1 MYIILLGAPGAGK
14 GTQAETLTRETGM
27 PQVASG
33 DLFRAVRTQDTE
45 LAVLVRSY
53 YDKGLLVP
61 DDVTIRMFLERL
73 AQLDCANGAMLDGF
87 PRTIEQAKALDHA
100 LAAQG
105 KRIDAVLYIKVSD
118 PELMKRLAGRWICR
132 NNGLHVFHSV
142 SRPPKVPGV
151 CDECGGELYQRVDD
165 KEETAR
171 DRLRVFFKQTMPLVA
186 YYLNQGKLAE
196 VDGERAPDVVGRDLV
211 QALRKLD
218 TAGAA

>member
-45 LAVLVRSY
+45 LATLVRSY

-73 AQLDCANGAMLDGF
+73 AQLDCTNGAMLDGF
-87 PRTIEQAKALDHA
+87 PRTIEQAKALDDA

-132 NNGLHVFHSV
+132 NNGLHVFQSV

-171 DRLRVFFKQTMPLVA
+171 DRLRVFFKQTMPLVD

>member
-14 GTQAETLTRETGM
+14 GTQAEKLTRETGM

-45 LAVLVRSY
+45 LATLVRSY

-73 AQLDCANGAMLDGF
+73 AQLDCTDGAMLDGF
-87 PRTIEQAKALDHA
+87 PRTIEQAKALDDA

-118 PELMKRLAGRWICR
+118 PELIKRLAGRWICR
-132 NNGLHVFHSV
+132 NNGLHVFHSI

-171 DRLRVFFKQTMPLVA
+171 DRLRVFFKQTMPLVD

>member
-45 LAVLVRSY
+45 LATLVRSY

-87 PRTIEQAKALDHA
+87 PRTIEQAKALDDA

-171 DRLRVFFKQTMPLVA
+171 DRLRVFFKQTMPLVD

>member
-87 PRTIEQAKALDHA
+87 PRTIEQAKALDDA

>member
-45 LAVLVRSY
+45 LATLVRSY

-73 AQLDCANGAMLDGF
+73 AQLDCTNGAMLDGF
-87 PRTIEQAKALDHA
+87 PRTIEQAKALDDA

-132 NNGLHVFHSV
+132 NSGLHVFHSI
-142 SRPPKVPGV
+142 SRTPKVPGV

-171 DRLRVFFKQTMPLVA
+171 DRLRVFFKQTMPLVD

-196 VDGERAPDVVGRDLV
+196 VDGERAPDMVGRDLV
-211 QALRKLD
+211 QTLRKLD

>member
-87 PRTIEQAKALDHA
+87 PRTIEQAKALDDA

-171 DRLRVFFKQTMPLVA
+171 DRLRVFFKQTMPLVD